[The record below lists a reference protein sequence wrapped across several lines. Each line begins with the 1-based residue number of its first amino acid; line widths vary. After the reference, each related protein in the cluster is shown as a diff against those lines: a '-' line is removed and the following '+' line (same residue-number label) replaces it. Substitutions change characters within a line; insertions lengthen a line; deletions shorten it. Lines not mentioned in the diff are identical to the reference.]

1 MSSGA
6 RGSLAALA
14 IVLALI
20 VAIWPRGDDDAT
32 APGTLPGRGAQSEQ
46 GDGRPPVANEA
57 LAGDRA
63 RASLDPCPAVSG
75 ATGASWAADHPLRG
89 LELGCLADGAT
100 VDLEAALAGKP
111 AVLNIWAY
119 WCGPCAEELPAMQEY
134 ARGVAGDITVLT
146 VHRDPNEANALARL
160 AQYGVT
166 IPGVQDAKG
175 RIPAQL
181 GAPPVLPVTIVLD
194 AGGSVAGI
202 LAEPFTT
209 PGQIQEA
216 VTAALQGA
224 PR

>member
-1 MSSGA
+1 MSTGA

-20 VAIWPRGDDDAT
+20 IAIWPRGGDEAT
-32 APGTLPGRGAQSEQ
+32 TPSTLPGRGSQAEQ
-46 GDGRPPVANEA
+46 GAGRPPASNEA
-57 LAGDRA
+57 LAAERA
-63 RASLDPCPAVSG
+63 RAGLEPCPGMSG
-75 ATGASWAADHPLRG
+75 ATGASWAGDNPLRG
-89 LELGCLADGAT
+89 VEVGCLADGAP

-111 AVLNIWAY
+111 AVLNVWAY

-146 VHRDPNEANALARL
+146 VHRDPNEGNALARL
-160 AQYGVT
+160 AQYEVT
-166 IPGVQDAKG
+166 MPGVQDGKG

-194 AGGSVAGI
+194 AGGNVAGI

-209 PGQIQEA
+209 PGQIQDA
-216 VTAALQGA
+216 VTAALQGE

>member
-20 VAIWPRGDDDAT
+20 VAIWPRGEEEAT
-32 APGTLPGRGAQSEQ
+32 TPGTVPGRGSQSEQ
-46 GDGRPPVANEA
+46 AEGRLPVANEA
-57 LAGDRA
+57 LAADRA
-63 RASLDPCPAVSG
+63 RASLEPCPAGSST
-75 ATGASWAADHPLRG
+75 TGASWPTDHPLRG
-89 LELGCLADGAT
+89 IELGCLADGAP

-166 IPGVQDAKG
+166 IPGLQDGRG
-175 RIPAQL
+175 RIPAEL
-181 GAPPVLPVTIVLD
+181 GAPPVLPVTIVFD
-194 AGGSVAGI
+194 ADGSVAGI

-209 PGQIQEA
+209 AGQIQEA
-216 VTAALQGA
+216 VSAALQGE